1 MKVKIFTTWNER
13 ETIIQKYRYDLIAGT
28 TIYSKNLIGI
38 KLNTTV

>member
-1 MKVKIFTTWNER
+1 MKVKIPTAWNER